1 MAYIGQTPTAV
12 PLDGDDLADNIIT
25 SAKIADG
32 AIVNADIN
40 ASAAIV
46 GTKLTALAGN
56 VAFPATQSASSD
68 ANTLDDYE
76 EGTWTPQFSSSGAD
90 ATMGAATGYYVKIGR
105 LVMINGFCVTTD
117 VSGLA
122 VSSYIQDL
130 PFTCTSDTTAS
141 NVVVFTNC
149 GGLAITAGTYITGII
164 DRNTTDIRLQLWD
177 SAVGTSHLITTSEWT
192 DNGSGYFSG
201 HYFV

>member
-1 MAYIGQTPTAV
+1 MGYIGQTPTAV

-56 VAFPATQSASSD
+56 VAFPATQSASAD

-76 EGTWTPQFSSSGAD
+76 EGNWTPTNSNAFTSASG
-90 ATMGAATGYYVKIGR
+90 TYVKIGR
-105 LVMINGFCVTTD
+105 MVFCQFTATANSTTTGD
-117 VSGLA
+117 CGG
-122 VSSYIQDL
+122 L
-130 PFTCTSDTTAS
+130 PFTVGSQHGAGPIGYHTINTSEVY
-141 NVVVFTNC
+141 N
-149 GGLAITAGTYITGII
+149 ITYDAGTTVFNLRLGSSQVQITSGKL
-164 DRNTTDIRLQLWD
+164 IRASVCYQ
-177 SAVGTSHLITTSEWT
+177 I
-192 DNGSGYFSG
+192 
-201 HYFV
+201 